1 MDFLAKTMT
10 YYIIKILITTT
21 LVILISEITKR
32 SSFMGSLLASLPL
45 TSYLAMIWLYVDTAN
60 VEKVAGLSTGIFWL
74 VIPSLSLFLLLPL
87 LLKKEINFYFSL
99 GISTLL
105 MILFYFTMVFFL
117 NKVGVKI

>member
-1 MDFLAKTMT
+1 MT

-21 LVILISEITKR
+21 LVILISEIAKR

-60 VEKVAGLSTGIFWL
+60 VEKVTGLSTGIFWL

-105 MILFYFTMVFFL
+105 MILLYFTMVFFL

>member
-1 MDFLAKTMT
+1 MV
-10 YYIIKILITTT
+10 YYITKILITTI
-21 LVILISEITKR
+21 LVVFISEVAKR
-32 SSFMGSLLASLPL
+32 STFMGSLLASLPL

-99 GISTLL
+99 GISTLFMVL
-105 MILFYFTMVFFL
+105 LYFGMVYFIG
-117 NKVGVKI
+117 KVGMKI

>member
-1 MDFLAKTMT
+1 MRSPIFFSDADFIANTMT

-21 LVILISEITKR
+21 LVILISEIAKR

-74 VIPSLSLFLLLPL
+74 VIPSGGGIPSLPRRYEEVGLCIWLRLWGG
-87 LLKKEINFYFSL
+87 EIPR
-99 GISTLL
+99 
-105 MILFYFTMVFFL
+105 
-117 NKVGVKI
+117 

>member
-1 MDFLAKTMT
+1 MI

-21 LVILISEITKR
+21 LVILISEIAKR

-45 TSYLAMIWLYVDTAN
+45 TSYLAMIWLYVDTSN

-105 MILFYFTMVFFL
+105 MILLYFTMVFFL

>member
-1 MDFLAKTMT
+1 MT

-32 SSFMGSLLASLPL
+32 SLFMGSLLASLPL

-105 MILFYFTMVFFL
+105 MTIFYFTMIFFL

>member
-1 MDFLAKTMT
+1 MT
-10 YYIIKILITTT
+10 YYIIKILVTTT
-21 LVILISEITKR
+21 LVILISEVAKR
-32 SSFMGSLLASLPL
+32 STLMGSLLASLPL

-99 GISTLL
+99 GISTLF
-105 MILFYFTMVFFL
+105 MVIFYFGIIYFL
-117 NKVGVKI
+117 GKVGVKI

>member
-1 MDFLAKTMT
+1 MT

-21 LVILISEITKR
+21 LVILISEIAKR

-74 VIPSLSLFLLLPL
+74 VIPSLGLFLLLPL

-105 MILFYFTMVFFL
+105 MILLYFTMVFFL

>member
-1 MDFLAKTMT
+1 MI

-21 LVILISEITKR
+21 LVILISEIAKR

-105 MILFYFTMVFFL
+105 MILLYFAMVFFL
-117 NKVGVKI
+117 NKAGVKI

>member
-1 MDFLAKTMT
+1 MT
-10 YYIIKILITTT
+10 CYIIKIVITTT
-21 LVILISEITKR
+21 LVILISKIAERNT
-32 SSFMGSLLASLPL
+32 FMGSLLASLPL

-99 GISTLL
+99 GISTLV
-105 MILFYFTMVFFL
+105 MILLYFTMVFFL